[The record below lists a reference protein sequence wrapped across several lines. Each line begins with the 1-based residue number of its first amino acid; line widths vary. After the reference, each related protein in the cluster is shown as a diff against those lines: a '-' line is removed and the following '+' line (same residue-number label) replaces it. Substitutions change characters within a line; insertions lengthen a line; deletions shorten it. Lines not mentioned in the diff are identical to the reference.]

1 MTVFTSLDPSL
12 RKNLGILFI
21 TGLLFWAS
29 LSTVLPILPLYV
41 QEGGGGVQE
50 IGWVMG
56 SFAIG
61 LLIARPWLG
70 RLADKNR
77 KAVLLIGMTV
87 VTLAPLGY
95 FFTQSLPLLGVI
107 RAFHGIS
114 IAAFATGFVALVA
127 SLSPERHRGELIGY
141 MSLVNPIG
149 AGLGPA
155 LGGWIQASSG
165 FGAAFLFSASI
176 AVVGMLCCLW
186 VSDPGQVK
194 DHSRTQ
200 LEYWSMLGT
209 PRVRSIAFV
218 MLLIGLSFGTMTT
231 FVPLLI
237 AESAVSLNPGL
248 FYSLAAL
255 SSFSIRLVSGPASD
269 HYGRGVFITLS
280 LSCYVVAM
288 ALLCFAHDETSFLI
302 AALVEGAGFGTLIPM
317 VSTLMADRAQP
328 QEQGRLFSLCMIGFD
343 LGIGLAGPLLGSFG
357 GGLSYRVLFQVATV
371 LAIAA
376 LTAFLTLSSRDLQH
390 SLRFALGLGGDVYA
404 LKDLRQ
410 IHD

>member
-1 MTVFTSLDPSL
+1 LTVFTSLEPGL
-12 RKNLGILFI
+12 RRNLGILFL

-41 QEGGGGVQE
+41 KEAGGGVQE
-50 IGWVMG
+50 VGWIMG

-61 LLIARPWLG
+61 LIIARPWLG

-77 KAVLLIGMTV
+77 KMVLLIGMTV

-95 FFTQSLPLLGVI
+95 FLTQNLTLLGVI

-155 LGGWIQASSG
+155 LGGLIQASSG
-165 FGAAFLFSASI
+165 FGTAFLFSASI
-176 AVVGMLCCLW
+176 AVVGTLCCLM
-186 VSDPGQVK
+186 VSDPGQK
-194 DHSRTQ
+194 ASSQ
-200 LEYWSMLGT
+200 AKLEYWRMLGT

-218 MLLIGLSFGTMTT
+218 MLLIGLSFGTLTT

-237 AESAVSLNPGL
+237 EETEVSLNPGL
-248 FYSLAAL
+248 FYSLAAV

-288 ALLCFAHDETSFLI
+288 TLLCFAHDETTFLI

-343 LGIGLAGPLLGSFG
+343 LGIGLAGPLFGSFG
-357 GGLSYRVLFQVATV
+357 GGLSYQVLFQGATG

-376 LTAFLTLSSRDLQH
+376 LAAFLTLSSQDLQH
-390 SLRFALGLGGDVYA
+390 SLRFALGQGQDIYA